1 MSDSYIIETE
11 GLTRDYK
18 STRAVD
24 ALDLAIQPG
33 ELFGLV
39 GPDGAG
45 KTTTLR
51 LLAGLLNITDGSA
64 TIAGLNGKV
73 KRIHRPRGFEI
84 AGESFGLD
92 DI

>member
-1 MSDSYIIETE
+1 MTDTYIIETE
-11 GLTRDYK
+11 SLTRDFK

-24 ALDLAIQPG
+24 ALDLAIYSG

-51 LLAGLLNITDGSA
+51 LLAGLLNISDGSA
-64 TIAGLNGKV
+64 TIAGFDLKSQPESIKGLITWPNNSASTLN
-73 KRIHRPRGFEI
+73 
-84 AGESFGLD
+84 
-92 DI
+92 